1 MKKLFAATEVSLL
14 WEADGSTPKADSFDA
29 IRSRVQAAIDKAVNT
44 ARSSCSDCCGS
55 AYAWIMDLFPG
66 SVVYSLD
73 GNLYQCSYTDD
84 GETSTLG
91 APVEVEMSYTAV
103 PSDAQESHRILARES
118 IRLQEASFDATAG
131 SVKVKVIAPGMSKNR
146 KNYSSEVL
154 KRDHKIFKGAKMFA
168 DHQTVAESKARPE
181 GSVNNWVANLT
192 EVWAESDGTVMGRAV
207 LIDPTFKAKITELD
221 KQKLLSEMGLSI
233 RAAGLGRTAT
243 DADGEFTEVTQF
255 LAAKSVDFVT
265 YAGAGG
271 QVEAMESCHHDDD
284 DVDVVTESDLR
295 KRRPD
300 LITLIESKVKKESV
314 PVKTLE
320 QQLQEANANLAASNT
335 NLATERE
342 AHKATQTKLEAAEST
357 SKKATAAA
365 ELTKLLKESKLPEK
379 AQDKLH
385 TQFKEATSV
394 DGMKEAVE
402 AEKEYVKSLTGGS
415 GVRNMGATESVS
427 GERQP
432 IAKEKIKESFMKHGL
447 SEKEAA
453 IAAGM

>member
-14 WEADGSTPKADSFDA
+14 WEVDGSTPKAESFDA

-44 ARSSCSDCCGS
+44 ARSSCNDCCGS

-66 SVVYSLD
+66 SVVYSLNGD
-73 GNLYQCSYTDD
+73 LFQCSYTDD

-103 PSDAQESHRILARES
+103 ATDAQESHRILAREF

-131 SVKVKVIAPGMSKNR
+131 SVKVKVISPGMSKNR

-168 DHQTVAESKARPE
+168 DHQTIAEAKARPE

-192 EVWAESDGTVMGRAV
+192 EVWAESDGTIMGRAV
-207 LIDPTFKAKITELD
+207 LIDPTFKAKISELD
-221 KQKLLSEMGLSI
+221 KQNLLSEMGLSI
-233 RAAGLGRTAT
+233 RAAGLGRTGS

-255 LAAKSVDFVT
+255 IAAKSVDFVT

-271 QVEAMESCHHDDD
+271 QVEAMESCRHDED
-284 DVDVVTESDLR
+284 DVDVVNESDLR

-300 LITLIESKVKKESV
+300 LITLIESKVQKESV

-320 QQLQEANANLAASNT
+320 QQLQEATT
-335 NLATERE
+335 NLATVTE
-342 AHKATQTKLEAAEST
+342 AHKATQKKLEEAENAT
-357 SKKATAAA
+357 KKVTAAA

-379 AQDKLH
+379 AQDKLR
-385 TQFKEATSV
+385 TQFKEAIAV

-415 GVRNMGATESVS
+415 GVRNMGATESVT